1 MSYALSA
8 RTSRLPVPS
17 SNNELWVSA
26 IGRTDVG
33 LVRTNNEDAFLLGN
47 LFGGRSAEG
56 KALDR
61 QLTGDDGLLLAVS
74 DGMGGAQAGEV
85 ASALVVRS
93 LRKLADEAPVEGSQL
108 GGWLGRAVERVS
120 TRVWESARRSD
131 RSGMGATLTGLFLR
145 GGHAYVAQVGDSRAY
160 LLRAGV
166 LHQIT
171 HDQSYVQVLLD
182 AGVLTPAEA
191 RTFPLRNVILQTMG
205 QGPGIVAALGRVAL
219 CRGDVFLLC
228 SDGLTG
234 EVHDDEIAEI
244 LIASPSLDHAAARL
258 IQVANERG
266 GDDNTTV
273 VVAQTDSPTL
283 PAPDAAPSHR
293 SVVETLRE
301 YRPRRVVF

>member
-1 MSYALSA
+1 MSYALST
-8 RTSRLPVPS
+8 RPSRLPAPS
-17 SNNELWVSA
+17 SSSELWVSA
-26 IGRTDVG
+26 VGRTDVG

-47 LFGGRSAEG
+47 SFGGRRAEG
-56 KALDR
+56 KTLDR
-61 QLTGDDGLLLAVS
+61 QLSGDEGLLLAVS

-93 LRKLADEAPVEGSQL
+93 LRKLADEAPPEGSQI
-108 GGWLGRAVERVS
+108 GAWLGRAVERVS

-145 GGHAYVAQVGDSRAY
+145 DGQGYVAQVGDSRAY

-234 EVHDDEIAEI
+234 EVQDDEIAQT
-244 LIASPSLDHAAARL
+244 IAESPSLDLAASRL
-258 IQVANERG
+258 VEFANERG

-273 VVAQTDSPTL
+273 VLAQVDGPGL
-283 PAPDAAPSHR
+283 PDPEAGPVHR